1 MHIETLGLDIRLS
14 QSSVRSA
21 PYRLIDTSDISHL
34 LPRFITPDAS
44 TQFPPQCSRQHC
56 NSLLGVLSFFV
67 SLTSSTYSL

>member
-1 MHIETLGLDIRLS
+1 MHTETLGLDIRLS

-34 LPRFITPDAS
+34 PAFYYFWLNYTVPALMQQTALSFIV
-44 TQFPPQCSRQHC
+44 R
-56 NSLLGVLSFFV
+56 LSFFV